1 MKISAKGLYAVKA
14 MIYIARHATDE
25 PVSLSEI
32 ASEENISRKYLEQ
45 IMHTLSSAQLVVAT
59 RGKLGGYRLALPP
72 NEISMFT
79 ILKATE
85 NSLSPG
91 SSNEEQYICSVSI
104 DPDLWKGLG
113 DAIRSYL
120 SDITLAT
127 ILKDT
132 QAQ

>member
-45 IMHTLSSAQLVVAT
+45 IMHTLSSAQLVIAS

-91 SSNEEQYICSVSI
+91 SSKEEQHICSVSI

-113 DAIRSYL
+113 DAIKSYL